1 VTILTKKRVYEVAK
15 EFGMTSK
22 KLMANMKD
30 LDLEIKSHM
39 STLEDDE
46 VNLLKEILFENTKD
60 KDEEVM
66 NIETNNDIKKDT
78 VENINENINEIEF
91 EENIVVSDLAEKLDI
106 DGT

>member
-1 VTILTKKRVYEVAK
+1 MTKKRVYEVAK